1 MRTTVKFD
9 PDVAAELKRLRKAR
23 DIGLKELV
31 NDLMRRGLRDIN
43 APPKKKVPFRT
54 KSVDLGKPLLP
65 NVDNIHEVLA
75 YAEGEDYK

>member
-23 DIGLKELV
+23 DVGLKELV

-43 APPKKKVPFRT
+43 AAPKKKVPFRT
-54 KSVDLGKPLLP
+54 KSVDLGKPLLDVT
-65 NVDNIHEVLA
+65 NVQEALA
-75 YAEGEDYK
+75 VAEGEAFK

>member
-23 DIGLKELV
+23 DVGLKELV

-43 APPKKKVPFRT
+43 AAPKKKVPFRT
-54 KSVDLGKPLLP
+54 KSVDLGKPLLDVT
-65 NVDNIHEVLA
+65 NVQEALA
-75 YAEGEDYK
+75 IAEGEAFK